1 MYEEGARYD
10 VHRPL
15 GGEGGMGGGE
25 ASKKRKRVRE
35 KRRSQLANKQKWQS
49 AVIILKIEVL
59 FFHHPLFL
67 FSLYP
72 L

>member
-15 GGEGGMGGGE
+15 GGEGGMGGE